1 MAQDL
6 SPEDTVKVNKQYL
19 KGFVTEQGGVTSHAV
34 ILAKTLGIPAIVGT
48 RGILD
53 AIKQG
58 QTIYMNGK
66 TGEVFINPDQDMLE
80 VAQKSIESMREM
92 KAKYEICE
100 QLNAVTRDNKKV
112 KVCVNSGDKDSIA
125 EFRRDCCDGIGLFRT
140 EFLYMDETDYP
151 SEEKQYNVYKKV
163 AEMAGGKEVII
174 RTLDIGGDKQLEYM
188 NLPIEKNPFL
198 GYRAIRLCLDR
209 KEVFKIQLRAI
220 LRASA
225 CGNIKIMFPMI
236 VTIEEFLE
244 TKELVEEAKKELS
257 AEGIAY
263 NPEVQ
268 MGVMIAD
275 TSSSTDF

>member
-1 MAQDL
+1 
-6 SPEDTVKVNKQYL
+6 
-19 KGFVTEQGGVTSHAV
+19 
-34 ILAKTLGIPAIVGT
+34 
-48 RGILD
+48 
-53 AIKQG
+53 
-58 QTIYMNGK
+58 
-66 TGEVFINPDQDMLE
+66 
-80 VAQKSIESMREM
+80 
-92 KAKYEICE
+92 
-100 QLNAVTRDNKKV
+100 
-112 KVCVNSGDKDSIA
+112 
-125 EFRRDCCDGIGLFRT
+125 
-140 EFLYMDETDYP
+140 
-151 SEEKQYNVYKKV
+151 
-163 AEMAGGKEVII
+163 
-174 RTLDIGGDKQLEYM
+174 M

-268 MGVMIAD
+268 MGVMIETPAAVQISDKLAKYAD
-275 TSSSTDF
+275 FFSIGTNDLIQYTTATDRMNEKHQYLYDPCNLSVLKSIYTVIQNGHKEQIQVGMCGEAASDEKMVPLLLAMGLDEFSVVPGQVGVLKYLIRELEYDKIRKLPEQILALDIDSRSERDVAVYYKITCPQIAD